1 MKSSELA
8 RMAGVSV
15 RTLRHYHAIGLLPEP
30 PRGDNG
36 YRDYEPTHL
45 LRLLRIRQLASL
57 GFSLEQIDPMLQD
70 LDAERAEGDERR
82 GESDRL
88 LDDLDRQLQEQITQ
102 LERQRE
108 LIVRIRSGQGEP
120 DYPARAARALEAI
133 EDFERTSHGQGFLLC
148 ALTGNDKTAMGVA
161 AHLYSVDELAEI
173 ERIFHAIPERG
184 LTQEYLHVSRLMQ
197 EQITQLERQRELIVR
212 IRSGQGEPDYPAR
225 AARALEAIE
234 DFERTS
240 HGQGFLLCALTGND
254 KTAMG
259 VAAHL
264 YSVDELA
271 EIERIFHA
279 IPERGLTQEYLHV
292 SRLMDTLPA
301 HASTERREA
310 AIEAGLSFLEKI
322 DDCFDVR
329 NWLRPDKDYELV
341 LENTLPAHA
350 STERREAAIEA
361 GLSFL
366 EKIDDCFDVRNWL
379 RPDKDYELV
388 LENMASAH
396 YNDAQIAASDELFMR
411 FTRRMAE
418 RAEHGGRTSSTEA

>member
-30 PRGDNG
+30 PRGENG

-120 DYPARAARALEAI
+120 DYPDRAAHALQAI

-161 AHLYSVDELAEI
+161 AHLYSD
-173 ERIFHAIPERG
+173 
-184 LTQEYLHVSRLMQ
+184 
-197 EQITQLERQRELIVR
+197 
-212 IRSGQGEPDYPAR
+212 
-225 AARALEAIE
+225 
-234 DFERTS
+234 
-240 HGQGFLLCALTGND
+240 
-254 KTAMG
+254 
-259 VAAHL
+259 
-264 YSVDELA
+264 DELA

-341 LENTLPAHA
+341 LEN
-350 STERREAAIEA
+350 
-361 GLSFL
+361 
-366 EKIDDCFDVRNWL
+366 
-379 RPDKDYELV
+379 
-388 LENMASAH
+388 MASAH
-396 YNDAQIAASDELFMR
+396 YNDAQIAASDELFTR
-411 FTRRMAE
+411 FTRRIAE

>member
-57 GFSLEQIDPMLQD
+57 GFSLEQIGPMLQD
-70 LDAERAEGDERR
+70 LDAERAEGDEGDERR

-88 LDDLDRQLQEQITQ
+88 LDDLDRQLQEQIAR

-161 AHLYSVDELAEI
+161 AHLYSD
-173 ERIFHAIPERG
+173 
-184 LTQEYLHVSRLMQ
+184 
-197 EQITQLERQRELIVR
+197 
-212 IRSGQGEPDYPAR
+212 
-225 AARALEAIE
+225 
-234 DFERTS
+234 
-240 HGQGFLLCALTGND
+240 
-254 KTAMG
+254 
-259 VAAHL
+259 
-264 YSVDELA
+264 DELA

-301 HASTERREA
+301 HASADEREK
-310 AIEAGLSFLEKI
+310 AIEAGL
-322 DDCFDVR
+322 
-329 NWLRPDKDYELV
+329 
-341 LENTLPAHA
+341 A
-350 STERREAAIEA
+350 
-361 GLSFL
+361 FL

-418 RAEHGGRTSSTEA
+418 RLEQDGRASSAEV